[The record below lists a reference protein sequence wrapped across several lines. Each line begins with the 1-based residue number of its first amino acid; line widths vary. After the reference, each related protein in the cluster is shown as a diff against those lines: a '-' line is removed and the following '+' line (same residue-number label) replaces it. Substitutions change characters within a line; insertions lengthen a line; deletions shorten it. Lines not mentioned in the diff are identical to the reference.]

1 MNVTARMHQWRAY
14 DLVNGG
20 TKLDTWTWP
29 YKVLDDCKQ
38 LQAIGLAVVTI
49 SSACKR
55 LIHSNN

>member
-29 YKVLDDCKQ
+29 YKASRVLDDRK
-38 LQAIGLAVVTI
+38 
-49 SSACKR
+49 
-55 LIHSNN
+55 